1 MAWQY
6 YLRIGT
12 GVPGGDVIFSK
23 LDHLGSSHV
32 HTARTATNLNSKI
45 DKNQIINSSVD
56 QVSHLRRVL
65 GKRSVMWSLES
76 RHTWLLLDTRILS
89 TEELP
94 GLLLALGEV
103 GQVPVSHSG
112 RQGGVH
118 SLLVFPCKCDG

>member
-1 MAWQY
+1 M
-6 YLRIGT
+6 IS
-12 GVPGGDVIFSK
+12 SK
-23 LDHLGSSHV
+23 LDHLGSPHIDSP
-32 HTARTATNLNSKI
+32 RTATDLNQEHDESFFFQLKT
-45 DKNQIINSSVD
+45 VY
-56 QVSHLRRVL
+56 LRRVL
-65 GKRSVMWSLES
+65 GKRGVMWSLES

-103 GQVPVSHSG
+103 GEVPVSHSG